1 VNQPGA
7 GSPDIT
13 ALAPGLAAL
22 GPYFAIETHDPVSP
36 PARPWVPLTDLI
48 TSPGRLRAR
57 VQEVREAL
65 AAAAGRKPEDVE
77 LRAAASVAQLG
88 LAARMLSPVIG
99 AAVLGHSLAVD
110 AGRARWIPSLGG
122 PFRLSLPAP
131 VLSTTG
137 LSTTGLSTT
146 GLSTTGLSTA
156 SPGGG
161 ARRDGRAGWDL
172 LDGPIRSLVRTTASL
187 AVSEHVLWGNVSSAV
202 NGAAAMIARTRPDLG
217 TRATSVATGMLGF
230 PALAHSYHG
239 QPVRSYRRR
248 SCCLIYRIGP
258 SAAATYCGDCVLTG
272 PRAQTAARRSSP

>member
-1 VNQPGA
+1 VNQPGG

-36 PARPWVPLTDLI
+36 PPRPWVPLIDLI
-48 TSPGRLRAR
+48 TSPARLRAR

-65 AAAAGRKPEDVE
+65 AAAAARKPEDVE

-110 AGRARWIPSLGG
+110 VGRARWIPSLGG

-131 VLSTTG
+131 VLSTP
-137 LSTTGLSTT
+137 
-146 GLSTTGLSTA
+146 GLSTA

-187 AVSEHVLWGNVSSAV
+187 AVSEHVLWGNVSSAI

-217 TRATSVATGMLGF
+217 TRAASVATGMLGF
-230 PALAHSYHG
+230 PALVHSYHG

>member
-22 GPYFAIETHDPVSP
+22 GPYFAIETHDPLSP
-36 PARPWVPLTDLI
+36 PPRPWVPLIDLI
-48 TSPGRLRAR
+48 TSPARLRAR

-110 AGRARWIPSLGG
+110 VGRARWIPSLGG

-137 LSTTGLSTT
+137 LSTTGQ
-146 GLSTTGLSTA
+146 STTGLSTA

-187 AVSEHVLWGNVSSAV
+187 AVSEHVLWGNVSSAI

-217 TRATSVATGMLGF
+217 TRAASVATGMLGF
-230 PALAHSYHG
+230 PALAHSHHG